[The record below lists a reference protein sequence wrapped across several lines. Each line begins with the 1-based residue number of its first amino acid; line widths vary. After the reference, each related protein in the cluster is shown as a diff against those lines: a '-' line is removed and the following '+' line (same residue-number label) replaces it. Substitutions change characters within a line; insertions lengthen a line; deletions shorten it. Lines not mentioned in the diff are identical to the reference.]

1 MFWRM
6 AGLSTASPV
15 ETILDKENFTLD
27 ELLDEDEII
36 QECKALN
43 SRLINFLSGRAQVEQ
58 LTRYIIEEAPE
69 DAEKKRSFKFPF
81 IACEIFTCEV
91 DIILKTLIEDEE
103 LMNLLFSFLDLNH
116 SHSNLLAGY
125 FSKVVVCLLLRK
137 TIPFMQYVQAHQEIV
152 KKLVELIGITSIM
165 EVLIRLIGADENM
178 YVSHVD
184 AMQWIEDTNVLEMIV
199 DKFSSSDSPEVHANA
214 AETLCAITRFAPTG
228 LSAKISS
235 PSFIGRLFH
244 HALEVSRPKSV
255 LVNSLSVCISLLD
268 PKRHTFGAYYTYNRQ
283 MTNGSTVTANPETV
297 EGMLESLGDLLKLL
311 DVSSAENLLL
321 TTFGKLQP
329 PLGKH
334 RLKIVEFISVLVT
347 VGGEA
352 AERKLI
358 DLGAVQR
365 IIHLF
370 FEYPYNNFLHHHVE
384 NIIMSCLESK
394 NSSLLEHLLR
404 DCDFVGKIIQ
414 AEKQFTLEAD
424 TNKPTIP
431 AEGKSAPRIGCIG
444 HLTRISNKLVQLGNN
459 NSVIQEHLQGN
470 SEWKDWYLS
479 VLSNRNAVENVY
491 QWSCGRPT
499 ALHDRNRDSDE
510 DDYQDRD
517 YDVAALANNLSQA
530 FRYGIYNNEDIEE
543 VHGSLERD
551 DEDVYF
557 DDESAEV
564 VISSLRLGD
573 DHESGSLFTNSNWF
587 AFEEDRDRVA
597 NERSTGS
604 LASPSPNTDEVFVK
618 ASGDVVV
625 AGEDEELADTA
636 TSPEAGLKLEHGGT
650 DKPVEWVEWR
660 ESSDANDP
668 SDVLPNGEL
677 EIEPGNS
684 NPGLAESSSSSSS
697 VALTKDEQIATD
709 EPSASLNNSS
719 IETSESNKDKTEP
732 TLGVDNPSS
741 GASASVNEPVTE
753 VGGDSNK
760 NTTDNKKAVD
770 ELVTEVGGD
779 SNKDTTD
786 NKKAADELVAE
797 VGGDSNKDTTDN
809 KKAVDELV
817 AEVGGDSNK
826 DTTDDKKA
834 VDESVNEVGGDSNKD
849 TTDNKKA
856 VDGSVTE
863 VGGDSNKDTT
873 DNKMGVKHE

>member
-6 AGLSTASPV
+6 AGLSTASPLVPHQVWDTGVLSAFKNLGSDICRSITRV
-15 ETILDKENFTLD
+15 ETILDRDNFTLD

-43 SRLINFLSGRAQVEQ
+43 SRLINFLSAKPQVEQ
-58 LTRYIIEEAPE
+58 LIRYIIEEAPE

-137 TIPFMQYVQAHQEIV
+137 TVPFMQYVQAHREIV
-152 KKLVELIGITSIM
+152 KKLVDLIGITSIM
-165 EVLIRLIGADENM
+165 EVLIRLIGADEHM
-178 YVSHVD
+178 YVSHVN
-184 AMQWIEDTNVLEMIV
+184 AMQWIEDTSVLEMIA
-199 DKFSSSDSPEVHANA
+199 DKFSSSGIGSQFWVWLGWIKGEPDSAQPMLNPKYPAFSGNFCGKIFSFQL
-214 AETLCAITRFAPTG
+214 TLPLLPG
-228 LSAKISS
+228 LVLSL
-235 PSFIGRLFH
+235 RLI
-244 HALEVSRPKSV
+244 LQKYMLMQQKLSV
-255 LVNSLSVCISLLD
+255 LLHDLLLQGFLQKSAVLD

-311 DVSSAENLLL
+311 EVSSSENLLL

-352 AERKLI
+352 AEKKLI

-384 NIIMSCLESK
+384 NIITSCLESK
-394 NSSLLEHLLR
+394 NSSLLEHLLHH
-404 DCDFVGKIIQ
+404 CDFVGKIIQ

-424 TNKPTIP
+424 TNKATIP

-444 HLTRISNKLVQLGNN
+444 HLTRIANKLVQLGNN
-459 NSVIQEHLQGN
+459 NTVIQEHLQGN
-470 SEWKDWYLS
+470 SDWTDWYS
-479 VLSNRNAVENVY
+479 GVLSNRNAVENVY
-491 QWSCGRPT
+491 QWACGRPT

-530 FRYGIYNNEDIEE
+530 FRYGIYNSDDIEE

-604 LASPSPNTDEVFVK
+604 LASPSPNAEEGIVK
-618 ASGDVVV
+618 ASRDDV

-636 TSPEAGLKLEHGGT
+636 TSSPEAGPKLEHGGGT

-668 SDVLPNGEL
+668 SDVLPNGE
-677 EIEPGNS
+677 IGNNDPG
-684 NPGLAESSSSSSS
+684 ATESPSPSSS
-697 VALTKDEQIATD
+697 VAVTKDKQLATD
-709 EPSASLNNSS
+709 LPSASLDNST
-719 IETSESNKDKTEP
+719 IVTSETTKTVNEH
-732 TLGVDNPSS
+732 PSS
-741 GASASVNEPVTE
+741 CAPTSSDGS
-753 VGGDSNK
+753 
-760 NTTDNKKAVD
+760 
-770 ELVTEVGGD
+770 
-779 SNKDTTD
+779 
-786 NKKAADELVAE
+786 VAE
-797 VGGDSNKDTTDN
+797 VGK
-809 KKAVDELV
+809 VHP
-817 AEVGGDSNK
+817 
-826 DTTDDKKA
+826 
-834 VDESVNEVGGDSNKD
+834 
-849 TTDNKKA
+849 
-856 VDGSVTE
+856 
-863 VGGDSNKDTT
+863 
-873 DNKMGVKHE
+873 GVWLGKSI

>member
-15 ETILDKENFTLD
+15 ETILDRDNFTLD

-43 SRLINFLSGRAQVEQ
+43 SRLINFLSAKPQVEQ
-58 LTRYIIEEAPE
+58 LIRYIIEEAPE
-69 DAEKKRSFKFPF
+69 DAEKTRSFKFPF

-137 TIPFMQYVQAHQEIV
+137 TVPFMQYVQAHQEIV
-152 KKLVELIGITSIM
+152 KKLVDLIGITSIM
-165 EVLIRLIGADENM
+165 EVLIRLIGADEHM
-178 YVSHVD
+178 YVSHVN
-184 AMQWIEDTNVLEMIV
+184 AMQWIEDTNVLEMIA

-214 AETLCAITRFAPTG
+214 AETLCAITRFAPAG
-228 LSAKISS
+228 LSAKVCS
-235 PSFIGRLFH
+235 PSFIGRLFR

-268 PKRHTFGAYYTYNRQ
+268 PKRHTFGAYYAYNRQ

-311 DVSSAENLLL
+311 DVSSSENLLL

-352 AERKLI
+352 AEKKLI
-358 DLGAVQR
+358 DLGAVQI

-384 NIIMSCLESK
+384 NIITSCLESK
-394 NSSLLEHLLR
+394 NSSLLEHLLHH
-404 DCDFVGKIIQ
+404 CDFVGKIIQ
-414 AEKQFTLEAD
+414 AEKQCTLEAD
-424 TNKPTIP
+424 TNKATIP

-444 HLTRISNKLVQLGNN
+444 HLTRIANKLIQLGNN
-459 NSVIQEHLQGN
+459 NAVIQEHLQGN
-470 SEWKDWYLS
+470 SDWTDWYLG

-491 QWSCGRPT
+491 QWACGRPT

-510 DDYQDRD
+510 DDYQDQD

-530 FRYGIYNNEDIEE
+530 FRYGIYNNDDIEE

-573 DHESGSLFTNSNWF
+573 DHE
-587 AFEEDRDRVA
+587 RDRVA

-604 LASPSPNTDEVFVK
+604 LASPSPNAEEGNVK
-618 ASGDVVV
+618 ASDDV

-636 TSPEAGLKLEHGGT
+636 TSSPEAGSKLEHGGT

-668 SDVLPNGEL
+668 SDVLPNGE
-677 EIEPGNS
+677 IGNNDPG
-684 NPGLAESSSSSSS
+684 ATESPSPSSS
-697 VALTKDEQIATD
+697 VAETNDKQLATD
-709 EPSASLNNSS
+709 LPSASLDNST
-719 IETSESNKDKTEP
+719 IVTSETTKTVSE
-732 TLGVDNPSS
+732 NPSS
-741 GASASVNEPVTE
+741 CAPTSVDGSVAE
-753 VGGDSNK
+753 VGGN
-760 NTTDNKKAVD
+760 
-770 ELVTEVGGD
+770 
-779 SNKDTTD
+779 SNKDTT
-786 NKKAADELVAE
+786 E
-797 VGGDSNKDTTDN
+797 
-809 KKAVDELV
+809 
-817 AEVGGDSNK
+817 
-826 DTTDDKKA
+826 
-834 VDESVNEVGGDSNKD
+834 
-849 TTDNKKA
+849 
-856 VDGSVTE
+856 
-863 VGGDSNKDTT
+863 
-873 DNKMGVKHE
+873 